1 MWGECLVEN
10 GVWREDPQFYAM
22 YLIGAGAN
30 DLVLGHPNRNAHSNE
45 NRHYCDTLAGNANRP
60 LAAMFAASETSSSF
74 VIGGILM
81 EQTALIIIELSGNVS
96 WLSIE

>member
-10 GVWREDPQFYAM
+10 GVWREDPQLNEM

-30 DLVLGHPNRNAHSNE
+30 ALVLGQPNWNAHSNE

-81 EQTALIIIELSGNVS
+81 EQTALIIIELSGNV
-96 WLSIE
+96 